1 MNYKAIASKTSPV
14 AKTLFYK
21 VLYKTKYMCYDFFKE
36 FDMKKIIFC
45 ILLLCAVCTFS
56 FAKEGC
62 AWNKSSKTGVGIDY
76 ALVGRNN
83 KFGISAALTSPWLI
97 ANSLGFR
104 ANTEYFFPNK
114 ENRNGFFVLDC
125 SVMGGHI
132 MKTANIRLYGGG
144 GALFLF
150 PMKDG
155 EPKAKYGGHGFF
167 GFEYFMDETPVGLS
181 LFTEIGGGNLG
192 FCAKAGLRYTIPIR

>member
-1 MNYKAIASKTSPV
+1 
-14 AKTLFYK
+14 
-21 VLYKTKYMCYDFFKE
+21 
-36 FDMKKIIFC
+36 MKKIIFC

-97 ANSLGFR
+97 A
-104 ANTEYFFPNK
+104 FFI
-114 ENRNGFFVLDC
+114 LDC

-150 PMKDG
+150 PMKEG

-181 LFTEIGGGNLG
+181 LFTEIAGGNFG